1 MAELNFPLS
10 FKRQYS
16 GSLDVDLVFETL
28 VARDTY
34 LTDPLRYAGM
44 IVSCLELEGKIFVL
58 NNAMDAWL
66 SASGTSSLKVKTS
79 STDTTEG
86 YLADKILGT
95 TSKILVTKENAGANE
110 TLKVNIGTDV
120 FDKVVDD
127 TDDIKES
134 TTKVFVTPAEKI
146 AITHTNR
153 TALNA
158 ITGTNTGD
166 ETKETILSKLTFTPE
181 NVANKDIDGTLT
193 ANSDIKYPSQK
204 AVKTYVDTKQD
215 KFYMQSTT
223 PTTPKKNDVWVDT
236 TASPYLIKIYDD
248 VTSTW
253 IPAGSGGAKAE
264 DIAYINGDIKTVKE
278 ALDKLLYSNLA
289 ISLTSTSNSVQE
301 KGITLNSIVLNWTY
315 SKNVVSQT
323 LDGVT
328 LDVLDR
334 TYTEGTSISTNKTYT
349 LSANDGTKATAKSIS
364 FSFINGIYYG
374 VSSST
379 TYDSSLI
386 LSLTKKLQTNN
397 TIEITVDCLS
407 DNYIYYASPL
417 AYGNPTFE
425 VGGFTGGFTLADTF
439 TFTNVNGYSESYQ
452 LWQSDSTSLGDTTV
466 TIS

>member
-134 TTKVFVTPAEKI
+134 TNKVFVTPAEKI

-166 ETKETILSKLTFTPE
+166 ET
-181 NVANKDIDGTLT
+181 
-193 ANSDIKYPSQK
+193 
-204 AVKTYVDTKQD
+204 
-215 KFYMQSTT
+215 
-223 PTTPKKNDVWVDT
+223 
-236 TASPYLIKIYDD
+236 
-248 VTSTW
+248 
-253 IPAGSGGAKAE
+253 
-264 DIAYINGDIKTVKE
+264 
-278 ALDKLLYSNLA
+278 
-289 ISLTSTSNSVQE
+289 
-301 KGITLNSIVLNWTY
+301 
-315 SKNVVSQT
+315 
-323 LDGVT
+323 
-328 LDVLDR
+328 
-334 TYTEGTSISTNKTYT
+334 
-349 LSANDGTKATAKSIS
+349 
-364 FSFINGIYYG
+364 
-374 VSSST
+374 
-379 TYDSSLI
+379 
-386 LSLTKKLQTNN
+386 
-397 TIEITVDCLS
+397 
-407 DNYIYYASPL
+407 
-417 AYGNPTFE
+417 
-425 VGGFTGGFTLADTF
+425 
-439 TFTNVNGYSESYQ
+439 
-452 LWQSDSTSLGDTTV
+452 
-466 TIS
+466 

>member
-1 MAELNFPLS
+1 MAELIFPLS

-16 GSLDVDLVFETL
+16 GSLDTDLVFETI
-28 VARDTY
+28 VDRDTY
-34 LTDPLRYAGM
+34 LTNPLRYAGM
-44 IVSCLELEGKIFVL
+44 IVSCKELEGKIFVL
-58 NNAMDAWL
+58 NNAMDTWL
-66 SASGTSSLKVKTS
+66 SQESADSCKVKIS
-79 STDTTEG
+79 ADDTTE
-86 YLADKILGT
+86 YFLESKIVGT
-95 TSKILVTKENAGANE
+95 TNKISITKQGTGENEN
-110 TLKVNIGTDV
+110 LKVNISTDV
-120 FDKVVDD
+120 FDKTVDN
-127 TDDIKES
+127 TENV
-134 TTKVFVTPAEKI
+134 TETLNKVFVSPTEKT
-146 AITHTNR
+146 AIVHTNR
-153 TALNA
+153 TDLDLVS
-158 ITGTNTGD
+158 GTNTGD

-215 KFYMQSTT
+215 KFYMQATA

-253 IPAGSGGAKAE
+253 IPAGSGGTKAE

-289 ISLTSTSNSVQE
+289 ISLTSTSNSTQE
-301 KGITLNSIVLNWTY
+301 KGITLNSIVLNWNY

-407 DNYIYYASPL
+407 DNYIYYASPV
-417 AYGNPTFE
+417 AYGEPTFE

-439 TFTNVNGYSESYQ
+439 IFTNVNGYSESYQ